1 LRALEQRSHRDARC
15 NTAGAAG
22 VPWTL
27 CALLCAF
34 VEVSAAYAQPA
45 ATLNGYRA
53 TPLPGDGFVVSG
65 AAPSAHLELSLQ
77 LHADY
82 ANDPLVFEGVAGEGG
97 TERAALVSDQLTL
110 HPMVTLGLF
119 DSALVFVGMPVH
131 VMMKG
136 PRLWPAARRSPAAF
150 LRERPQLR
158 APRARAQRLPRRRYE
173 SRARPSARERRE
185 RSC

>member
-1 LRALEQRSHRDARC
+1 LPYDRRALRALEQRSHRDARC

-82 ANDPLVFEGVAGEGG
+82 ANTRWCSKA
-97 TERAALVSDQLTL
+97 
-110 HPMVTLGLF
+110 
-119 DSALVFVGMPVH
+119 
-131 VMMKG
+131 
-136 PRLWPAARRSPAAF
+136 SPARAG
-150 LRERPQLR
+150 PS
-158 APRARAQRLPRRRYE
+158 APRW
-173 SRARPSARERRE
+173 
-185 RSC
+185 